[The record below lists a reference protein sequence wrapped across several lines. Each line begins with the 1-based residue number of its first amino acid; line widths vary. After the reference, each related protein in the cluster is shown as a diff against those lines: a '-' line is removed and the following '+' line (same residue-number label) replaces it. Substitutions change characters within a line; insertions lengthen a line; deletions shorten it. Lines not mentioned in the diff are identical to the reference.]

1 MAAMCP
7 TLPIWFAALTAAV
20 IFFVIWLIVWI
31 RALNWNGSAT
41 FTPNGIDFDPRHGH
55 YMKTAEVV
63 VALASASL
71 LFVPRLRVDTH
82 PRAYSFA
89 MVLLGASVLF
99 CVIFM
104 AALTYFYEN
113 FLYRND
119 SYSAW
124 KYGLVNALGSS
135 GLLCFAI
142 AYVFLAVA
150 MAKATLV
157 GAVGFP

>member
-7 TLPIWFAALTAAV
+7 TLPIWLAALTAAV
-20 IFFVIWLIVWI
+20 IFFVIWLTVWI
-31 RALNWNGSAT
+31 RALGWSGPPT

-71 LFVPRLRVDTH
+71 LFIPKLRVDTH
-82 PRAYSFA
+82 LRSYSFT

-99 CVIFM
+99 CVLFM
-104 AALTYFYEN
+104 AGLTYFYEN

-124 KYGLVNALGSS
+124 KYGLVNALGFS

-142 AYVFLAVA
+142 AYVVLAVA
-150 MAKATLV
+150 MAKATLA
-157 GAVGFP
+157 GAVGAP